1 MKAGLPN
8 LTDRSGCFYYEF
20 LSEKKAK
27 EKGKQIPFFGTIRK
41 SFCVAALLKITFIK
55 THFYIKKK
63 VRTLQNIRFTTTLVF
78 VSIA

>member
-1 MKAGLPN
+1 MNAGLPN

-27 EKGKQIPFFGTIRK
+27 EKDKQIPLFGTIRK
-41 SFCVAALLKITFIK
+41 SFYVSALLKIIFIK
-55 THFYIKKK
+55 THFYKQK